1 MPASRIQT
9 SAAPKASRHAALWL
23 TCALLLVAVWR
34 VWSFQ
39 APAQPGY
46 DESVYLHY
54 VEVFSQQG
62 FGGLRETIR
71 QARDDAWL
79 KVGPPPFRVLHVVTA
94 SALSRGLGGP
104 SISHLALVSALFA
117 SATVLLAALLLREW
131 LGARDAAL
139 ATLLLG
145 FSPLA
150 TALARRA
157 LQDSFFAF
165 LVVLAVYALHRCL
178 RGGALR
184 DRTGLTLALLACF
197 LTKESTLLL
206 YPALLLIA
214 LWRPEGLRA
223 SVALLPCFALA
234 PLLALTVQAACS
246 GGVTELAAAYR
257 AYVTQQS
264 QIPYAQQFQ
273 SGPWFRY
280 LLDWL
285 MLTPVPLLLAMAGL
299 LRTDVP
305 ASQRAAHRLC
315 AILLVVGLGVFGALS
330 MLNARFILPL
340 ELPLVALAVLGLRGI
355 AERAVARPSYRALAT
370 AVLLVLALSAE
381 VRSFVVLFDRAG
393 LYDPVTAQ
401 LAKAWRLI
409 P

>member
-117 SATVLLAALLLREW
+117 
-131 LGARDAAL
+131 L
-139 ATLLLG
+139 ATRLLG

-285 MLTPVPLLLAMAGL
+285 MLTPVTLLLAMAGL